1 MDSRLVTAVIVV
13 VGVPAVLVGYI
24 WATEQV
30 LKLFSERLKPRIRP
44 WLWLAPALA
53 FLGIFLVY
61 PTIGTI
67 IRSLYSKGNILGQ
80 NTKFIG
86 LDNYAWFFSDDRS
99 LSALK
104 NNLLWLVLLTLITV
118 GVGLLIAILADK
130 VRYESFAKSIIFLPL
145 AISMVAAAVIWKF
158 MYDYQPAGA
167 AQTGTLN
174 AVIGLVGIGPVGWAI
189 TGDFSLTTIML
200 IIVMAWMWTGFA
212 MVILS
217 AGLKGINGE
226 LLEAARVDGANEWQV
241 FKGIVFP
248 LLLPTIAVVATTIII
263 TALKAFDIV
272 YATTNGNYDTEVIA
286 NLMYKE
292 MFTNSNFSR
301 ASAIA
306 VILLLAIIPVMLF
319 NVRRFRAQEAI
330 R

>member
-1 MDSRLVTAVIVV
+1 MDPRLLTAIVVV

-24 WATEQV
+24 WGTEQV
-30 LKLFSERLKPRIRP
+30 LKLLPERAKPRIRP
-44 WLWLAPALA
+44 WLWLAPALL

-67 IRSLYSKGNILGQ
+67 IRSFQ
-80 NTKFIG
+80 NRAGTEFIG
-86 LDNYAWFFSDDRS
+86 LGNYAWFFGNAGA

-104 NNLLWLVLLTLITV
+104 NNVLWVVLLTALTV
-118 GVGLLIAILADK
+118 GLGLLIAILVDR
-130 VRYESFAKSIIFLPL
+130 VRYESFAKSVIFVPL

-158 MYDYQPAGA
+158 MYDYQRPGTP
-167 AQTGTLN
+167 QIGTLN
-174 AVIGLVGIGPVGWAI
+174 AGLSPLGIGPI
-189 TGDFSLTTIML
+189 PFLQFPDFSVSTIAL
-200 IIVMAWMWTGFA
+200 IVIMAWMWTGFA

-217 AGLKGINGE
+217 AGLKGINAE

-272 YATTNGNYDTEVIA
+272 YATNNGAYDTEVIA

-292 MFTNSNFSR
+292 MFSFTNFSR

-306 VILLLAIIPVMLF
+306 VILLLAVIPIMLF
-319 NVRRFRAQEAI
+319 NVNRFRAQEAI